1 LAAVLVT
8 GGAGFIGSH
17 LVRALVSQGD
27 RVRVFDNLTTGR
39 RDHLEG
45 VEAELIV
52 GDIRDLE
59 ELEGATRGTEAVYH
73 LAAMI
78 SVAETM
84 ADPLTCY
91 EVNLRGSLNVL
102 EAARLVGVRAVVL
115 ASSAAVYGG
124 TEGRV
129 REALPARP
137 ISPYGATKLAM
148 EEAAA
153 LFARAYGLPTVSL
166 RLFNVYGPRQSP
178 DSPYA
183 AVIPRF
189 IRRLLEES
197 PLTIDGD
204 GKQTRDF
211 VYVDDVVRAMRLAA
225 EKAAG
230 ATGPFNVGTGSST
243 SVQALADRL
252 QALIPGRPA
261 PTHGPPRPG
270 DIRHSASDIR
280 LAKAALGY
288 RPEVA
293 LERGLRVTVQWF
305 RECLRN
311 AGP

>member
-1 LAAVLVT
+1 MTMVLVT

-17 LVRALVSQGD
+17 LVRALASRGQ
-27 RVRVFDNLTTGR
+27 RVRVLDNLTTGR
-39 RDHLEG
+39 REHLEG
-45 VEAELIV
+45 VDAELVV
-52 GDIRDLE
+52 GEIRDLAA
-59 ELEGATRGTEAVYH
+59 LERATQGVDAVYH

-91 EVNLRGSLNVL
+91 DVNLRGSLNVL
-102 EAARLVGVRAVVL
+102 EAARRAGAKAVVL

-124 TEGRV
+124 AEGRV
-129 REALPARP
+129 GEATPTQPL
-137 ISPYGATKLAM
+137 SPYGASKLAM

-153 LFARAYGLPTVSL
+153 LFTRAYGLPAVPL

-183 AVIPRF
+183 AVIPLF
-189 IRRLLEES
+189 IRGLLNNV

-204 GKQTRDF
+204 GEQTRDF
-211 VYVDDVVRAMRLAA
+211 VYVEDVVEAMILAA
-225 EKAAG
+225 EKAADV
-230 ATGPFNVGTGSST
+230 TGPFNIGTGRST
-243 SVQALADRL
+243 SILELADSLRS
-252 QALIPGRPA
+252 LIPSQQA
-261 PTHGPPRPG
+261 PVFGPPRPG

-288 RPEVA
+288 RPETA
-293 LERGLRVTVQWF
+293 LEEGLGVTVQWF

-311 AGP
+311 VGP